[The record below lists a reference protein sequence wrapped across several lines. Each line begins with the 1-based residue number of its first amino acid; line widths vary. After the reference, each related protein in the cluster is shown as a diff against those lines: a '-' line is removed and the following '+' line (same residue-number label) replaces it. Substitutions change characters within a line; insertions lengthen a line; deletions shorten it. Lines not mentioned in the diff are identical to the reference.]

1 MKKVPI
7 IWGECCSEKMQVD
20 LVHSELI
27 CQKLKRCER
36 IFGVCFGN
44 NMPRLQPEKGLLE
57 KKIARLFRLKTL
69 YC

>member
-1 MKKVPI
+1 M
-7 IWGECCSEKMQVD
+7 GECCSEKMQVD

-36 IFGVCFGN
+36 IFGAYFAN
-44 NMPRLQPEKGLLE
+44 NVPRLQPQKGLVE
-57 KKIARLFRLKTL
+57 KNCKAFSVKTL